1 MPLLYSYCKL
11 LQTSTLFR
19 RKNIINVK
27 QIRLLNLLEYQS
39 KDLLAKHGITVQ
51 KFMLVSNHDEADK
64 VAKDLRVEE
73 YVVKAQ
79 ILAGGRG
86 VGVFSNGFKGGVHL
100 TKNPSEVGN
109 LVKQMLGN
117 KLITK
122 QTPKD
127 GILVNK
133 VMVAESV
140 DIQKETYFSILMDR
154 SHNGPV
160 VVVSAEGGVDIENV
174 AEKNPEAIKI
184 IPIDIFK
191 GLTDDIA
198 VQAAEFLKFT
208 GVSKEKAVS
217 EMKKLWKFFLDVDA
231 TQVEINPLAESSK
244 NDVVAVD
251 AKINFDDNAQ
261 YRQKDIFEMENK
273 TEIDPRELLASQ
285 FNLNYIPLEGNIG
298 CLVNGAGLAMAT
310 MDIIKLEGGEP
321 ANFLD
326 VGGNVNE
333 NQVTEA
339 FKLLTYDNKVK
350 AILVNV
356 FGGIVNCATIAKGI
370 VAACKKINVKTPI
383 VVRLEGTN
391 VNEAK
396 KILENSGLPIINAK
410 GLQEAAREVVA
421 AAKR

>member
-1 MPLLYSYCKL
+1 MTIFRSSFHFFNSSRLCNSKIIIS
-11 LQTSTLFR
+11 LQQS
-19 RKNIINVK
+19 RK
-27 QIRLLNLLEYQS
+27 LNLLEYQS
-39 KDLLAKHGITVQ
+39 KDLLAKHGVSVQ
-51 KFMLVSNHDEADK
+51 KFKLVSNQSEAEK
-64 VAKDLRVEE
+64 VSTDLVVDE

-86 VGVFSNGFKGGVHL
+86 VGIFSNGFKGGVHL
-100 TKNPSEVGN
+100 TKNSSEVKN
-109 LVKQMLGN
+109 LVTQMLGN
-117 KLITK
+117 RLITK

-140 DIQKETYFSILMDR
+140 DIQRETYFSILMDR

-160 VVVSAEGGVDIENV
+160 IVASPEGGVDIENV

-184 IPIDIFK
+184 IPVDIKSGVTDKISEETADFLQFK
-191 GLTDDIA
+191 GA
-198 VQAAEFLKFT
+198 
-208 GVSKEKAVS
+208 SKQKAMD
-217 EMKKLWKFFLDVDA
+217 EIKKLWNFFLSVDA
-231 TQVEINPLAESSK
+231 TQVEINPLAESKKS
-244 NDVVAVD
+244 DVVAVD

-261 YRQKDIFEMENK
+261 FRQKDIFAMED
-273 TEIDPRELLASQ
+273 TAEIDPRELQAAQL
-285 FNLNYIPLEGNIG
+285 NLNYIPLDGNIG

-333 NQVTEA
+333 NQVAEA
-339 FKLLTYDNKVK
+339 FKLLTSDGQVK
-350 AILVNV
+350 SILVNV

-370 VAACKKINVKTPI
+370 ISACKKINLKIPV

-391 VNEAK
+391 VVEAK
-396 KILENSGLPIINAK
+396 KILSESDLKIISAND
-410 GLQEAAREVVA
+410 LQD
-421 AAKR
+421 AAKKAVASVNT